1 MGLQEA
7 TVWKFLAEGS
17 DEATVINPALKSGG
31 PGWELNLVSC
41 AT

>member
-17 DEATVINPALKSGG
+17 DGAMVMNAALKSGG
-31 PGWELNLVSC
+31 PGWESEPC
-41 AT
+41 